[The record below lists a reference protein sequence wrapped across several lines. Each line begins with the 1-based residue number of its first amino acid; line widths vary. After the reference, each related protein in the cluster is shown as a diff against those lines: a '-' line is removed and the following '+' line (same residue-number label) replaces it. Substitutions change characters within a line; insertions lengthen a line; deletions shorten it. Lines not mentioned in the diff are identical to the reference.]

1 VLRFSRFAWIFMAL
15 ALAVISAP
23 AAVDAEEKPL
33 KIVTTI
39 FPEYDWVMNVLG
51 ERAGDA
57 EVTWLMQSG
66 VDLHSFNPSVEDIV
80 TITDCDLFLYVGGES
95 DFWVEDVLSQ
105 APNGNLRAVSLLDIL
120 ADQVREEETVEG
132 MQDAGEDA
140 PGEEPEIDEHVW
152 MSLENAGIIC
162 RSIADVLGEM
172 DEEHAEEYSSSAEE
186 YIAKL
191 DGLDDQYHEAL
202 NDAPNRTLVFGDR
215 FPFRYLF
222 DDYGLSYYAA
232 FSGCSAESEASF
244 ETIIFLAE
252 KVDELGLDNILK
264 MEGDNKKICETVIEC
279 TETKDQEILTLDS
292 MQSVKREDYENGI
305 TYTSI
310 MEENLE
316 VLKRAA
322 GVSG

>member
-1 VLRFSRFAWIFMAL
+1 MLRFSRFAWIFMAL

-202 NDAPNRTLVFGDR
+202 NAAPNRTLVFGDR

>member
-1 VLRFSRFAWIFMAL
+1 MLRFSRFAWIFMAL

-202 NDAPNRTLVFGDR
+202 NAAPNIYSQNAIIRTN
-215 FPFRYLF
+215 
-222 DDYGLSYYAA
+222 S
-232 FSGCSAESEASF
+232 S
-244 ETIIFLAE
+244 
-252 KVDELGLDNILK
+252 
-264 MEGDNKKICETVIEC
+264 
-279 TETKDQEILTLDS
+279 
-292 MQSVKREDYENGI
+292 
-305 TYTSI
+305 
-310 MEENLE
+310 
-316 VLKRAA
+316 
-322 GVSG
+322 